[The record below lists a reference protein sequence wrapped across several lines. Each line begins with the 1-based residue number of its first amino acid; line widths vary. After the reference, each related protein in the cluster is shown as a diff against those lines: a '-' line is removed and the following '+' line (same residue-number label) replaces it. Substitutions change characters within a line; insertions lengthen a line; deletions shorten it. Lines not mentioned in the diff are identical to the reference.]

1 MSVIDI
7 RRRTAE
13 KLARKTKLPPRAPAP
28 DAAKEALA
36 KVQAD
41 IAARK
46 KAKGDL

>member
-1 MSVIDI
+1 MSFADV
-7 RRRTAE
+7 RR
-13 KLARKTKLPPRAPAP
+13 KLLELRRPKAKLPPRAPAP

>member
-28 DAAKEALA
+28 DSAKEALDRV
-36 KVQAD
+36 KAD

-46 KAKGDL
+46 KAKGE

>member
-1 MSVIDI
+1 MSYADI
-7 RRRTAE
+7 RR
-13 KLARKTKLPPRAPAP
+13 KLLDLRKPKAKLPPRAPAP

-46 KAKGDL
+46 KGRGE